1 MTDNIKS
8 ASQKE
13 ADALIIGGGIA
24 GLESALNL
32 ANMGFHVMIVEKDLS
47 IGGRMIHLSKVFPTL
62 DCSACITTPK
72 VSETARH
79 PNIKILNNSGV
90 KHVSRDENGFY
101 RAAIEQKPRYVINS
115 LCTGCQDC
123 ETACPVVVK
132 DEYQYNLVGRKVA
145 FIPFSIASPR
155 IAAID
160 LENCILCGACEK
172 ACGPGAIDFT
182 QENQRNGDYCQ
193 KHYCCNWVQTFDP
206 DRITRYGGGKFK
218 NVITAMQMERQLVPT
233 RPFNT
238 VLRPGDGK
246 VPDKIAYV
254 LCAGSRDTT
263 VDNPICSQ
271 ICCMYSIK
279 QAQLILGAVPM
290 ADVTIYFLHVRAF
303 GKGFDEFY
311 QQAKMMDVQ
320 FIKGKVGRIKELE
333 NGDLMLRYED
343 IATGLVKEAQ
353 HDLVVLSVG
362 ILPNM
367 GVEEL
372 FGDKK
377 IELDPF
383 NFYNQPKEMT
393 NPFKSNLPGVFIA
406 GTSSGP
412 MDIPDSILS
421 AGAAASQAAKYMK
434 QHQASFPSKPR
445 QFYKMM
451 NEANY
456 SGKRIGVYICQCG
469 SNISDYVDVEKVR
482 EVISRE
488 KGVSLA
494 KVTMFACAD
503 SAQRRLS
510 QIFKTNLSMR
520 SSWRPAPETAPE
532 HIPWCYRTGR
542 IESL

>member
-1 MTDNIKS
+1 MTDNIMS
-8 ASQKE
+8 ASRKE
-13 ADALIIGGGIA
+13 ADTLIIGGGIA

-32 ANMGFHVMIVEKDLS
+32 ANMGFRVMIVEKDLS

-79 PNIKILNNSGV
+79 PNIKILNNSEV
-90 KHVSRDENGFY
+90 KHVSREENGTY
-101 RAAIEQKPRYVINS
+101 RAVIEQKPRYVIDS

-123 ETACPVVVK
+123 EDACPVVVK
-132 DEYQYNLVGRKVA
+132 DEYQYNLVGRKAA

-160 LENCILCGACEK
+160 LDNCILCGACEK

-182 QENQRNGDYCQ
+182 QETRKIEILVKCVIVATGF
-193 KHYCCNWVQTFDP
+193 KLFDP
-206 DRITRYGGGKFK
+206 DKITRYGGGKFK

-246 VPDKIAYV
+246 LPDKIAYV
-254 LCAGSRDTT
+254 LCAGSRDVT

-320 FIKGKVGRIKELE
+320 FIKGKVGRIKEME
-333 NGDLMLRYED
+333 NGDLMIRYED
-343 IATGLVKEAQ
+343 IASGQVKEAQ
-353 HDLVVLSVG
+353 HDMVVLSVG
-362 ILPNM
+362 ILPNK
-367 GVEEL
+367 GIEEL

-434 QHQASFPSKPR
+434 HLH
-445 QFYKMM
+445 
-451 NEANY
+451 
-456 SGKRIGVYICQCG
+456 
-469 SNISDYVDVEKVR
+469 
-482 EVISRE
+482 
-488 KGVSLA
+488 VSLPLQA
-494 KVTMFACAD
+494 TKA
-503 SAQRRLS
+503 L
-510 QIFKTNLSMR
+510 
-520 SSWRPAPETAPE
+520 
-532 HIPWCYRTGR
+532 
-542 IESL
+542 